1 LFSEAFDE
9 EISFILMN
17 SFFWILFYK
26 GRDWLP
32 VRSYAIEMLKL
43 FPHPLISAYP
53 EPEAFI
59 EAFSVFTRKILCTRG
74 ICSLKARPKP
84 VEIRRGTYAIKGSDA
99 FYQLVEGI
107 SP

>member
-1 LFSEAFDE
+1 MFSEAFDE

-99 FYQLVEGI
+99 FFLLVEGLNA
-107 SP
+107 